1 MKKLFIAALTTLFIG
16 TSAFAGPSSVNSKV
30 ASHFSTAFK
39 AAKDVTWTETEQFNK
54 ASFVLNNEQVNAFYD
69 PYGNL
74 IGTSKTM
81 KFDKLPKNAIESIV
95 SSYTYPE
102 YQLQEC
108 IEFVNAKNET
118 AYYVSMENLNESIA
132 LEISPKG
139 KVSLFSK
146 KWK

>member
-16 TSAFAGPSSVNSKV
+16 TSAFAGPAAVSSKV
-30 ASHFSTAFK
+30 VNHFSAAFK
-39 AAKDVTWTETEQFNK
+39 SATEVTWTSTEQFNK
-54 ASFVLNNEQVNAFYD
+54 ASFILNNEQVNAFYD

-74 IGTSKTM
+74 IGTSKTI
-81 KFDKLPKNAIESIV
+81 KFDKLPKNAIENIV

-139 KVSLFSK
+139 KVNIFSK

>member
-1 MKKLFIAALTTLFIG
+1 MKQLFIAALATLFIG
-16 TSAFAGPSSVNSKV
+16 TSAFAGPAAVNAKV
-30 ASHFSTAFK
+30 VSHFSAAFK
-39 AAKDVTWTETEQFNK
+39 SAKEVTWTATEQFNK

-81 KFDKLPKNAIESIV
+81 KFDKLPKNAIETIV
-95 SSYTYPE
+95 SGYSYPE

-118 AYYVSMENLNESIA
+118 SYYVSMESLNESIA

-139 KVSLFSK
+139 KVSLFNK